1 MIAYA
6 ALAVP
11 LVVPAGLGDGVASLK
26 GHHPTRYE
34 PSFLSKLEPAPHL
47 LSCSVD
53 LPILVFDT
61 NRDPHRGMDRFAD
74 NLNHKNGCGDSFYG
88 PAAPYWCQAR
98 GSAKAYLGGVVTADE
113 GKPVRYEGYVI
124 LFFILS
130 KDQVQCEKSATAFCC
145 KPKRKSW
152 SGCSASSGYSR
163 R

>member
-1 MIAYA
+1 MVAYA

-11 LVVPAGLGDGVASLK
+11 LVAPAGLGDGVASLK

-61 NRDPHRGMDRFAD
+61 NRAPHRGVDRFAD

-88 PAAPYWCQAR
+88 PAAPYWCRLVDRQKHIW
-98 GSAKAYLGGVVTADE
+98 GE
-113 GKPVRYEGYVI
+113 
-124 LFFILS
+124 
-130 KDQVQCEKSATAFCC
+130 
-145 KPKRKSW
+145 
-152 SGCSASSGYSR
+152 
-163 R
+163 